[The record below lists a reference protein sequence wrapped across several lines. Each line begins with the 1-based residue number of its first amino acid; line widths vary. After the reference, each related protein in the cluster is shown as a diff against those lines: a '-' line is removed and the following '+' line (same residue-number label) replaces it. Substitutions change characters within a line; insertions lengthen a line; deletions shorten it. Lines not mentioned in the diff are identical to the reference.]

1 MPLLEGRGLCVDYGR
16 VRALDGIDV
25 EVQEGQVIGLLG
37 PNGSGK
43 TTLLN
48 VLGGLLRP
56 TAGAVRFDGALV
68 TGKPPWAFGRL
79 GIGRTFQIPRP
90 FAGLTVL
97 DSVLVGVTL
106 SKRRRFMRA
115 ADRRREGER
124 LLAIVGLDGK
134 AGARSSELSLGQM
147 KRLEL
152 AVALSTRPRL
162 LLLDELASGLSP
174 QGRGEVL
181 RFYGRLREHG
191 ITIVAV
197 EHSVGT
203 LASIAD
209 RLLLLDGGVIA
220 AEGPPS
226 AILASPRVAQA
237 YLGGA
242 DE

>member
-1 MPLLEGRGLCVDYGR
+1 MPILEGRGISVAFGGLSALRGVDVAIEER
-16 VRALDGIDV
+16 
-25 EVQEGQVIGLLG
+25 EVVGLLG

-43 TTLLN
+43 STLFN

-56 TAGAVRFDGALV
+56 TSGEVWFRGQRI
-68 TGKPPWAFGRL
+68 TGGPPWVAGRL

-90 FAGLTVL
+90 FAGMTAL
-97 DSVLVGVTL
+97 DSVLVGVTF
-106 SKRRRFMRA
+106 SKRRTLFRA

-124 LLAIVGLDGK
+124 LLATVGLADK

-152 AVALSTRPRL
+152 AVALSARPRL

-181 RFYGRLREHG
+181 RFYGRLRDRG
-191 ITIVAV
+191 IAIVAV

-203 LASIAD
+203 LARVAD
-209 RLLLLDGGVIA
+209 RLILLDGGVIA

-226 AILASPRVAQA
+226 AVLASPRVAQA
-237 YLGGA
+237 YLGDG

>member
-1 MPLLEGRGLCVDYGR
+1 VDYGR

-48 VLGGLLRP
+48 VLGGRIIP
-56 TAGAVRFDGALV
+56 TAGSVRFDGALV
-68 TGKPPWAFGRL
+68 SGKPPWVFGRL

-106 SKRRRFMRA
+106 SKRRRLIRA

-124 LLAIVGLDGK
+124 LLAIVGLDDK
-134 AGARSSELSLGQM
+134 AGALSSKLSLGQM

-181 RFYGRLREHG
+181 RFYGRLRERG

-203 LASIAD
+203 LASVSD
-209 RLLLLDGGVIA
+209 RLILLNGGVIA
-220 AEGPPS
+220 AEGQAS
-226 AILASPRVAQA
+226 AVLASPRVAQA